1 VVSLSPDLVG
11 FVRESLA
18 RGLPRAEV
26 EQALLRAGWPAEQ
39 ARQALA
45 GFADIDF
52 PVPVPRPQSSV
63 SARDAFLQVVM
74 LLTLLLSAY
83 NLGALTFQLIDRAF
97 PDPAVPPFQYSTLE
111 GIRWSLSSL
120 IVTAPIYGYV
130 SWLVAAELRRNP
142 IKRTSRIRRQLT
154 YLTLF
159 IASVVLIGDVTTVIY
174 RFLGGEV
181 TTRFVLKVL
190 TVAAIA
196 GAAFAYYTW
205 DLRADEREPET

>member
-1 VVSLSPDLVG
+1 MALSPELVG
-11 FVRESLA
+11 FVRDSLA
-18 RGLPRAEV
+18 RGLPRQEV
-26 EQALLRAGWPAEQ
+26 EQALLRAGWPSDQ
-39 ARQALA
+39 ARRALA

-52 PVPVPRPQSSV
+52 PIPVPRPVAAV

-83 NLGALTFQLIDRAF
+83 NLAALLFQLIDRAF
-97 PDPAVPPFQYSTLE
+97 PDPAAGPFQYSTLE

-120 IVTAPIYGYV
+120 IVAAPIYFCV
-130 SWLVAAELRRNP
+130 AWLVARELRRDP
-142 IKRTSRIRRQLT
+142 IKRASRIRRQLT

-181 TTRFVLKVL
+181 TTRFGLKVL
-190 TVAAIA
+190 VVGAIA

-205 DLRADEREPET
+205 DLRGDEREPET